1 MLRADAPSNNN
12 NNDEAKENL
21 AKAFDFIAAI
31 KEIMQ
36 KIVEFLM
43 KVLNIKYGEDKPT
56 VAE

>member
-1 MLRADAPSNNN
+1 MLRADAPSNSN